1 MRKRINISVR
11 WLPAIAS
18 AVCSRRRSLRRAH
31 RFNTTVPSQIMDQ
44 FRNQRIQWTTN
55 VWVYANTLFGI
66 LAVIEFAWSAAV
78 MLLEKSDLQS
88 WTSALIRKLMWIGAF
103 YALLLNGRIW
113 IPAIIDS
120 FTQIGQNAAGL
131 GALSPSGVFMQG
143 LSLAGALMDG
153 ASTSAFF
160 TNPGTSLALA
170 FAALLIVVSYTII
183 TINFIVTLVESYLVV
198 SVGFIF
204 LGFGGSRWT
213 APYTERYIGL
223 AVSIG
228 IKIVLLYCLISAGFG
243 LSLGWLDE
251 AQGIATSARPA
262 MTAFDVMGGSLIF
275 MMCCWQIP
283 KLFAAVIGGS
293 PALTGGDLVATAA
306 VVGGAALAVGG
317 AAAAGVARIGGRRRQ
332 CGGGHRICGER
343 RRRGLRHTT
352 AVASVGSVG
361 AGSSAGGGSVSPP
374 FVAVASSA
382 ANGGGGADSRTRHQK
397 FGRRWFRARSD
408 NSQIASAWEFGWE
421 RKRIERE
428 HGHAGAPPSAS
439 SALSSI
445 GGEPLAGSGFE
456 TQAPQRGFAPASSGQ
471 PSQPLTG
478 PTRFVFF
485 DRAAEQRAVTLSLA
499 PSSVEAA
506 PGGVADQ
513 RPGSSGVVSDVAS
526 VAEAWACASPST
538 ASYGE
543 EERARS
549 ARVADQVRGL
559 PARLGSVP
567 PMRRHMPRH
576 PEFQSI
582 TRSNGGLMNLLRN
595 AKYQSRSFPY
605 A

>member
-1 MRKRINISVR
+1 VQ
-11 WLPAIAS
+11 
-18 AVCSRRRSLRRAH
+18 AVFAQAGSP
-31 RFNTTVPSQIMDQ
+31 FNTTVPSQIMDQ
-44 FRNQRIQWTTN
+44 FRNQRTLWTTN

-78 MLLEKSDLQS
+78 MLLEKSDLQT
-88 WTSALIRKLMWIGAF
+88 WTSALVRKLMWIGAF

-131 GALSPSGVFMQG
+131 GALSPSDIFMQG
-143 LSLAGALMDG
+143 LGIAGALMDG

-170 FAALLIVVSYTII
+170 FAALLIVVSYTLIA
-183 TINFIVTLVESYLVV
+183 INFIVTLVESYLVV

-251 AQGIATSARPA
+251 AQAISASARPV

-283 KLFAAVIGGS
+283 KLFAAVIGGA

-306 VVGGAALAVGG
+306 VVGSAAFAVGG
-317 AAAAGVARIGGRRRQ
+317 AAVAGVSALAGGGSAAAGTGSAASAGGA
-332 CGGGHRICGER
+332 GSS
-343 RRRGLRHTT
+343 TT
-352 AVASVGSVG
+352 SAVASVGSVG
-361 AGSSAGGGSVSPP
+361 AGSSGGGGSVSPP
-374 FVAVASSA
+374 SSPSPSST
-382 ANGGGGADSRTRHQK
+382 ANGGGARRQPDPPSNGSSDAGAAVDPPI
-397 FGRRWFRARSD
+397 ARSQPRG
-408 NSQIASAWEFGWE
+408 NTSRGENVSSGSTAAP
-421 RKRIERE
+421 
-428 HGHAGAPPSAS
+428 APPSDS

-456 TQAPQRGFAPASSGQ
+456 TQPVQRGFAPASLSGSEGGTAPGPD
-471 PSQPLTG
+471 PSSPSIMRRRTSG
-478 PTRFVFF
+478 DV
-485 DRAAEQRAVTLSLA
+485 VTSGSVEETA
-499 PSSVEAA
+499 PSSSTN
-506 PGGVADQ
+506 PGG
-513 RPGSSGVVSDVAS
+513 SGVVSDVAS
-526 VAEAWACASPST
+526 VGTAGPTSPQPPAT
-538 ASYGE
+538 AKGRNALT
-543 EERARS
+543 RA
-549 ARVADQVRGL
+549 ADQVRGFRR
-559 PARLGSVP
+559 RLGSLPSDAAPHATP
-567 PMRRHMPRH
+567 PRIPIEH
-576 PEFQSI
+576 EE
-582 TRSNGGLMNLLRN
+582 
-595 AKYQSRSFPY
+595 
-605 A
+605 

>member
-1 MRKRINISVR
+1 VRKRIHECLR
-11 WLPAIAS
+11 CLPAIAVGS
-18 AVCSRRRSLRRAH
+18 LFAQTVCAQAGPP
-31 RFNTTVPSQIMDQ
+31 FNTTVPSQIMDQ
-44 FRNQRIQWTTN
+44 FRNNRILWTTN
-55 VWVYANTLFGI
+55 VFTYANTLFGI

-78 MLLEKSDLQS
+78 MLLEKSDFQT

-103 YALLLNGRIW
+103 YALLLNGRLW

-131 GALSPSGVFMQG
+131 GALSPSGVFIQG
-143 LSLAGALMDG
+143 LSIAGALMDG

-170 FAALLIVVSYTII
+170 FAALLIVISYTLI
-183 TINFIVTLVESYLVV
+183 TINFIVTFVESYLVV

-228 IKIVLLYCLISAGFG
+228 IKVVLLYCLISAGFD
-243 LSLGWLDE
+243 LSQAWLDE
-251 AQGIATSARPA
+251 AQAIAASSRPV

-317 AAAAGVARIGGRRRQ
+317 AAVAGAGALMGGGSAAAGTGSAASAGGASSST
-332 CGGGHRICGER
+332 
-343 RRRGLRHTT
+343 TT

-361 AGSSAGGGSVSPP
+361 PGSSSGGGSVSPP
-374 FVAVASSA
+374 SPASPGSN
-382 ANGGGGADSRTRHQK
+382 ANGGGTRRQPEPPSSGPGESVAADPPL
-397 FGRRWFRARSD
+397 ARSQPRG
-408 NSQIASAWEFGWE
+408 NTSRRENVSSGSAVTP
-421 RKRIERE
+421 
-428 HGHAGAPPSAS
+428 APPSFS

-456 TQAPQRGFAPASSGQ
+456 IQPVQRGFAQASFGTAEGSPAPGGGPGSGSSSPSPSTVPGGASSGVT
-471 PSQPLTG
+471 SG
-478 PTRFVFF
+478 PV
-485 DRAAEQRAVTLSLA
+485 EGAVA
-499 PSSVEAA
+499 PSNSPN
-506 PGGVADQ
+506 PGG
-513 RPGSSGVVSDVAS
+513 SGVVSDVAS
-526 VAEAWACASPST
+526 VGNASPSSPQPPTT
-538 ASYGE
+538 AKGRNALT
-543 EERARS
+543 RA
-549 ARVADQVRGL
+549 ADQVRSFQRRL
-559 PARLGSVP
+559 PSDAAPHATP
-567 PMRRHMPRH
+567 PRIPIEH
-576 PEFQSI
+576 EE
-582 TRSNGGLMNLLRN
+582 
-595 AKYQSRSFPY
+595 
-605 A
+605 

>member
-1 MRKRINISVR
+1 VFDPIRKFLKGKASRLR
-11 WLPAIAS
+11 LLPVAVVAS
-18 AVCSRRRSLRRAH
+18 LFIQLVWAQQGPG
-31 RFNTTVPSQIMDQ
+31 FNTTVPSQIMDQ

-55 VWVYANTLFGI
+55 VWVYANVLFGI

-88 WTSALIRKLMWIGAF
+88 WTSALVRKLMWIGAF

-120 FTQIGQNAAGL
+120 FTQIGQNAAGV
-131 GALSPSGVFMQG
+131 GALSPSDVFMQG
-143 LSLAGALMDG
+143 LGIAGALLDG

-183 TINFIVTLVESYLVV
+183 AINFIVTLVESYLVV

-228 IKIVLLYCLISAGFG
+228 IKILLLYCLISAGLG

-262 MTAFDVMGGSLIF
+262 ITAFDVMGGSLIF

-306 VVGGAALAVGG
+306 VVGSAALAVGG
-317 AAAAGVARIGGRRRQ
+317 NAVAGVGALANGGGAAAGTGSAASAGGA
-332 CGGGHRICGER
+332 GSG
-343 RRRGLRHTT
+343 TAS

-361 AGSSAGGGSVSPP
+361 SGSSTGGGSVPP
-374 FVAVASSA
+374 PSGST
-382 ANGGGGADSRTRHQK
+382 ANGWVTRGQPDPPSNV
-397 FGRRWFRARSD
+397 FRAT
-408 NSQIASAWEFGWE
+408 QG
-421 RKRIERE
+421 
-428 HGHAGAPPSAS
+428 PP
-439 SALSSI
+439 
-445 GGEPLAGSGFE
+445 
-456 TQAPQRGFAPASSGQ
+456 
-471 PSQPLTG
+471 
-478 PTRFVFF
+478 
-485 DRAAEQRAVTLSLA
+485 
-499 PSSVEAA
+499 
-506 PGGVADQ
+506 
-513 RPGSSGVVSDVAS
+513 SGVVSLVVDWGRAAGRFRIRVGVVSTWLRAS
-526 VAEAWACASPST
+526 LGNRERRNYGIGRKQSVQHGESRKFRGSVGCHIRGKRRNCESPT

-543 EERARS
+543 RTRESERNRCARPRRRSGQEFSASARIGALGCCFPRHAAKNPNRARGVTGGHHES
-549 ARVADQVRGL
+549 FPQT
-559 PARLGSVP
+559 
-567 PMRRHMPRH
+567 
-576 PEFQSI
+576 QSK
-582 TRSNGGLMNLLRN
+582 R
-595 AKYQSRSFPY
+595 SRSFQCG
-605 A
+605 

>member
-1 MRKRINISVR
+1 VFEQLRKSLNGRALR
-11 WLPAIAS
+11 WLQVGAIAS
-18 AVCSRRRSLRRAH
+18 LSVQVILAQGPG
-31 RFNTTVPSQIMDQ
+31 FNTTVPSQIMDQ
-44 FRNQRIQWTTN
+44 FRNQRILWTTN

-120 FTQIGQNAAGL
+120 FTQMGQNAAGL
-131 GALSPSGVFMQG
+131 GALSPSGVFIQG
-143 LSLAGALMDG
+143 LSLAGALLDG
-153 ASTSAFF
+153 ASTSNFF
-160 TNPGTSLALA
+160 SNPGASLALA
-170 FAALLIVVSYTII
+170 FAALIIVVSYTLI

-228 IKIVLLYCLISAGFG
+228 IKILLLYCLISAGFG
-243 LSLGWLDE
+243 LSLGWIDE
-251 AQGIATSARPA
+251 AQSIAASARPV

-317 AAAAGVARIGGRRRQ
+317 AAVAGVGALAGEGSAAAGTGSAASAGGA
-332 CGGGHRICGER
+332 GSST
-343 RRRGLRHTT
+343 TT

-361 AGSSAGGGSVSPP
+361 SGSSAGGGSVSPP
-374 FVAVASSA
+374 STSSA
-382 ANGGGGADSRTRHQK
+382 GSAVNGGG
-397 FGRRWFRARSD
+397 ARKQPDPPS
-408 NSQIASAWEFGWE
+408 SASGD
-421 RKRIERE
+421 
-428 HGHAGAPPSAS
+428 GAGAVDPPIATSRRGTASHNENVSSGNASTQSPPSVS
-439 SALSSI
+439 SALASI

-456 TQAPQRGFAPASSGQ
+456 RQSAQRGFAPASVNASDGGTPTGSV
-471 PSQPLTG
+471 PSFPS
-478 PTRFVFF
+478 P
-485 DRAAEQRAVTLSLA
+485 A
-499 PSSVEAA
+499 PSGT
-506 PGGVADQ
+506 GGDGMASSSTEGASPSNSTSPD
-513 RPGSSGVVSDVAS
+513 SSGVVSDVTS
-526 VAEAWACASPST
+526 VGST
-538 ASYGE
+538 GPTNPQPPPTAKGKSGLA
-543 EERARS
+543 RA
-549 ARVADQVRGL
+549 ANQVRDFRRRFGSL
-559 PARLGSVP
+559 PSDAAPHATP
-567 PMRRHMPRH
+567 PRIPIDH
-576 PEFQSI
+576 EE
-582 TRSNGGLMNLLRN
+582 
-595 AKYQSRSFPY
+595 
-605 A
+605 

>member
-1 MRKRINISVR
+1 MRERIHKSLR
-11 WLPAIAS
+11 HWLPVIAIAS
-18 AVCSRRRSLRRAH
+18 LFVQAVFAQAGSP
-31 RFNTTVPSQIMDQ
+31 FNTTVPSQIMDE
-44 FRNQRIQWTTN
+44 FRNQRTLWTTN

-78 MLLEKSDLQS
+78 MLLEKSDLQT

-131 GALSPSGVFMQG
+131 GALSPSGVFIQG
-143 LSLAGALMDG
+143 LSIAGALMDG

-170 FAALLIVVSYTII
+170 FAALLIVISYTLI

-228 IKIVLLYCLISAGFG
+228 IKVVLLYCLISAGFD
-243 LSLGWLDE
+243 LSQGWLDE
-251 AQGIATSARPA
+251 AQAIAASSRPV

-293 PALTGGDLVATAA
+293 PALTGGDLAATAA
-306 VVGGAALAVGG
+306 VVGSAALAVGG
-317 AAAAGVARIGGRRRQ
+317 AAVAGAGALVGGGGGAAAGTGSAASAGGA
-332 CGGGHRICGER
+332 GSST
-343 RRRGLRHTT
+343 TT
-352 AVASVGSVG
+352 AVASVGSIG
-361 AGSSAGGGSVSPP
+361 PGSSSGGGSVSPP
-374 FVAVASSA
+374 SPPSPGST
-382 ANGGGGADSRTRHQK
+382 ANGGGARRQPEPPSNGSGEGVAAAPPIVRSPPRGNTSRGESVSSGST
-397 FGRRWFRARSD
+397 A
-408 NSQIASAWEFGWE
+408 AP
-421 RKRIERE
+421 
-428 HGHAGAPPSAS
+428 APPSVS

-456 TQAPQRGFAPASSGQ
+456 IQPVQRGFAQ
-471 PSQPLTG
+471 PS
-478 PTRFVFF
+478 FS
-485 DRAAEQRAVTLSLA
+485 AAEGGPPPGGGPGSELGPSSPSTVRSGASGGFVTSGPVEGASA
-499 PSSVEAA
+499 PSNS
-506 PGGVADQ
+506 PN
-513 RPGSSGVVSDVAS
+513 PGSAGVVSDVAS
-526 VAEAWACASPST
+526 VGNASSASPLPPVAAKGRNALT
-538 ASYGE
+538 
-543 EERARS
+543 RA
-549 ARVADQVRGL
+549 ADQVRSFQHRL
-559 PARLGSVP
+559 PSDAAPHATP
-567 PMRRHMPRH
+567 PRIPIEH
-576 PEFQSI
+576 EE
-582 TRSNGGLMNLLRN
+582 
-595 AKYQSRSFPY
+595 
-605 A
+605 